1 MRKILGMATLSV
13 ALAASAFAAETY
25 KIDPNHSSANFAVRH
40 MGINTVHGRFTQV
53 SGDIELDEANPANSK
68 VSADI
73 KTSSITTDVAQRDKH
88 LKSPDFFDVEK
99 YPDIKFESTKIE
111 KRGDQWVAIGNLT
124 MKDVTKQIELPFE
137 YSKGNMGSH
146 EEIGATATLKLNRQD
161 YHVSWSKMA
170 EGVAMVGD
178 DVKIE
183 INLEAAKQ
191 SPASAGAAT
200 SK

>member
-1 MRKILGMATLSV
+1 MRKILGMATLSLAV
-13 ALAASAFAAETY
+13 AASAFAADTY

-53 SGDIELDEANPANSK
+53 GGDIALDEANPANSK

-73 KTSSITTDVAQRDKH
+73 KTASVTTDVAPRDKH

-99 YPDIKFESTKIE
+99 YPEIKFESTKIE

-137 YSKGNMGSH
+137 YSKGKMGPR
-146 EEIGATATLKLNRQD
+146 EEIGVTATMKLNRED
-161 YHVSWSKMA
+161 YHVNWSKTV

-178 DVKIE
+178 DVSIE

-191 SPASAGAAT
+191 APAATGAAT
-200 SK
+200 GK